1 MSNEDI
7 ILVMMISSLLDSS
20 LFASFLPVWRFGCG
34 CLGLKVLVHYFFTA
48 SLNESMV
55 WWFLSGVQPLFLFAL
70 NILFSSSVYLLIRLW
85 NVLLVLLV

>member
-34 CLGLKVLVHYFFTA
+34 CLGLKVLVHYFFTV

-55 WWFLSGVQPLFLFAL
+55 LWFLSGVQPLFLFAL
-70 NILFSSSVYLLIRLW
+70 YSLFEKKNAVKLNTFPSGSNLF
-85 NVLLVLLV
+85 